1 LQDHFRQYVKPAFT
15 DVYRDRGEAVG
26 VAEFETADDMHYAIK
41 KLDDTEFKNPFEKS
55 YIRLVE
61 VCAVLLWL
69 GVVGQQHIFVG
80 CIISN
85 IYKWRAGLAAV
96 CGLLGY

>member
-26 VAEFETADDMHYAIK
+26 VAEFETMDDMLYAIK

-55 YIRLVE
+55 YIRLIE
-61 VCAVLLWL
+61 VSAFVLFILLPACAVR
-69 GVVGQQHIFVG
+69 IFQTDE
-80 CIISN
+80 
-85 IYKWRAGLAAV
+85 GLIN
-96 CGLLGY
+96 CP

>member
-26 VAEFETADDMHYAIK
+26 VAEFETMDDMLYAIK

-61 VCAVLLWL
+61 VSTA
-69 GVVGQQHIFVG
+69 
-80 CIISN
+80 
-85 IYKWRAGLAAV
+85 RAGCASSA
-96 CGLLGY
+96 GLMHKACSA

>member
-26 VAEFETADDMHYAIK
+26 VAEFETQDDMLYAIK

-61 VCAVLLWL
+61 VRAALQCLGGMGQVVVQTGSYVHAV
-69 GVVGQQHIFVG
+69 VHTRRSVT
-80 CIISN
+80 
-85 IYKWRAGLAAV
+85 
-96 CGLLGY
+96 